1 MIPTLYSLNDHGI
14 SASLINAN
22 AIFVVKT
29 LKKAG
34 FEAYLVGGCIRDL
47 LLNEKPKDFD
57 ISTSAKPEEIA
68 SLFKNSILIGRRFRL
83 AHIRFSQQ
91 IIEVSTFR
99 AGEPI
104 EEEIITKDN
113 IWGSPSEDVI
123 RRDFTINGLF
133 YDPFKEVIIDYT
145 GGFIDLKNRL
155 LKTIGNP
162 NLRFKQ
168 DPVRMIRLLKI
179 LARFNF
185 DVDKL
190 TLDALT
196 SSKEEI
202 MKSSKARV
210 FEEIIKMLTSG
221 SATRFI
227 LLLEQYGLLDLLFSD
242 LQKNISQYPDLIV
255 NIKKYLTALDGI
267 IKHHPQIDRSV
278 SLATLLFP
286 YITIKIKEQSDLSSA
301 NLGTLFE
308 FIYNCLKNFFINSF
322 TGCPKKLLTNVLLI
336 LQLQYKLTP
345 LNPKKKTRISPK
357 IMQQAFWKN
366 ALLLLKIRSQ
376 VYPKLFK
383 IYNYWRHIN
392 KESKKRN
399 NSSKIA

>member
-1 MIPTLYSLNDHGI
+1 MTPTLYSLNDHRI
-14 SASLINAN
+14 SATLINTN
-22 AIFVVKT
+22 AIFVIKT

-68 SLFKNSILIGRRFRL
+68 SLFKNCILIGRRFRL
-83 AHIRFSQQ
+83 AHIRFAQQ

-133 YDPFKEVIIDYT
+133 YDPFKEIIIDYT
-145 GGFIDLKNRL
+145 GGFIDLKNKL

-162 NLRFKQ
+162 KLRFKQ

-185 DVDKL
+185 NVDRL
-190 TLDALT
+190 TLEALI

-202 MKSSKARV
+202 VKSSQARV
-210 FEEIIKMLTSG
+210 FEEIIRMLHSG
-221 SATRFI
+221 SAAKFI
-227 LLLEQYGLLDLLFSD
+227 LLLEQYGLFKLLFSE
-242 LQKNISQYPDLIV
+242 LHENITKHPKLLIS
-255 NIKKYLTALDGI
+255 IEKHLLALDGV
-267 IKHHPQIDRSV
+267 IKHNPQIDRSI
-278 SLATLLFP
+278 SFSAWLFP
-286 YITIKIKEQSDLSSA
+286 FINIKIKENPDLFSN
-301 NLGTLFE
+301 NLGSLFE
-308 FIYNCLKNFFINSF
+308 FIYTCLKSFFDNSF
-322 TGCPKKLLTNVLLI
+322 TGCPKRLLINTLSI
-336 LQLQYKLTP
+336 LQLQYRFTP
-345 LNPKKKTRISPK
+345 LKIKKKIRIPSK
-357 IMQQAFWKN
+357 IMQQNYWKN
-366 ALLLLKIRSQ
+366 GLLLLKIRSQ
-376 VYPKLFK
+376 VHPKLFK
-383 IYNYWRHIN
+383 IYNYWQHIN
-392 KESKKRN
+392 KEK
-399 NSSKIA
+399 